1 MDIDEVRKKR
11 INAESI
17 FTKFIKNRD
26 FFNKKIF
33 CFFEGEDQKYY
44 GIRIE
49 KYVEISQEDAIFYS
63 CGGKKQV
70 LKLYEMLKENYSDVK
85 KMFFIDRDFDEVDNS
100 DEIYTTPGYS
110 IENLYVSEKTFKNI
124 LHKEFGLNVIDDDFK
139 KCLQD
144 FRSRKREFNSEII
157 ILNAWLYYQKDKM
170 KEEGAVNISY
180 QNLKINRFFD
190 IKIDNFTIK
199 KKMTKELLKEEYK
212 ESYDVDELN
221 LLKYKNKLVDEKLL
235 RGKYQIE
242 FLKLILNDLIDKN
255 KKRLYFENHIE
266 SVNFNPNINF
276 LGSFSVYAD
285 TPKSLIE
292 FLLNYKNCLM
302 T

>member
-11 INAESI
+11 TNAESI

-70 LKLYEMLKENYSDVK
+70 LKLYEMLKKNYSDVK
-85 KMFFIDRDFDEVDNS
+85 KMFFIDRDFDGVNNS

-110 IENLYVSEKTFKNI
+110 IENLYVSEETFKNI
-124 LHKEFGLNVIDDDFK
+124 LHKEFGINVIDKDFK

-144 FRSRKREFNSEII
+144 FRSRKKEFNSEII

-170 KEEGAVNISY
+170 KEEGYVNISY

-190 IKIDNFTIK
+190 IKIDSFTIK
-199 KKMTKELLKEEYK
+199 KKMTKELLKKEYK
-212 ESYDVDELN
+212 ESYDINELD
-221 LLKYKNKLVDEKLL
+221 LLKYRNKLVDENLL

-242 FLKLILNDLIDKN
+242 FLKSILNDLIDKN
-255 KKRLYFENHIE
+255 KKRRYFENHIE
-266 SVNFNPNINF
+266 SVNLNPNINF

-292 FLLNYKNCLM
+292 FLSNYKNCLM